1 MIKLF
6 SILTSCL
13 ILIQS
18 LNIDY
23 KDIVQLD
30 ELIEHSKFH
39 SEAYGDNFLS
49 FIAKHYGDLKQE
61 HNKQHQE
68 EKKEHEQLPFN
79 HQSCAHASVASVF
92 IPVNIQLLKSEPIT
106 TKDSNFY
113 YLELNSLFEKTSVFQ
128 PPKYA

>member
-1 MIKLF
+1 M
-6 SILTSCL
+6 

-18 LNIDY
+18 FNIDF

-39 SEAYGDNFLS
+39 SEAYGDNFFS
-49 FIAKHYGDLKQE
+49 FIAKHYGELKQE

-79 HQSCAHASVASVF
+79 HQSCAHASVAFVL
-92 IPVNIQLLKSEPIT
+92 IQANIHLLKNEPIIT
-106 TKDSNFY
+106 NNFY
-113 YLELNSLFEKTSVFQ
+113 YQELYSLFEKTSIFQ
-128 PPKYA
+128 PPKFA